1 MFLKET
7 NNIKIMATNKSSNRR
22 SSNSGRPRPMTARA
36 SLTMNSQRRY
46 GCGGKL
52 K

>member
-1 MFLKET
+1 
-7 NNIKIMATNKSSNRR
+7 MATSKSSSRSSNRGSNKR

-36 SLTMNSQRRY
+36 SLTMNPQRRY